1 MGFVYSNCGEYGKA
15 LGYYLKSLAVLKMVL
30 GDDHLDMATL
40 YTNIGW
46 VYNCRGEYETALE
59 YYFRSLEI
67 RRKILGDNHSDTA
80 VSYNEIGLVLQQ

>member
-1 MGFVYSNCGEYGKA
+1 
-15 LGYYLKSLAVLKMVL
+15 
-30 GDDHLDMATL
+30 MATL

-80 VSYNEIGLVLQQ
+80 VSYNEIGLVYNNKGEYETALNVIPKH